1 MDIGPPDAILGVSD
15 AFKKDTDSRK
25 MNLGVGAYR
34 DDNGKPFVLSSV
46 RKVQLELWRHV
57 FGWFRKISHALLLP
71 SDSRLKKLYTRMAST
86 RNTLVSLV
94 CLISPRQLVN
104 LLMAMTALPSRKT
117 EYVGFYAFEKMKK
130 KVCQTKNCEY
140 L

>member
-1 MDIGPPDAILGVSD
+1 MDTGPPDAILGVSD

-46 RKVQLELWRHV
+46 RKVHLELWRRV

-71 SDSRLKKLYTRMAST
+71 S
-86 RNTLVSLV
+86 
-94 CLISPRQLVN
+94 
-104 LLMAMTALPSRKT
+104 
-117 EYVGFYAFEKMKK
+117 EF
-130 KVCQTKNCEY
+130 
-140 L
+140 